1 MSKKL
6 SSTANLTSK
15 AVTGRSIG
23 QNLRITGKM
32 VNTAIKAGTS
42 KIKGQK

>member
-1 MSKKL
+1 MKKL

-23 QNLRITGKM
+23 QN
-32 VNTAIKAGTS
+32 IKLTTKLIKKAAGHDRVIS
-42 KIKGQK
+42 GGVK